1 MSYQASPLLQHGRLV
16 RGLPPLKP
24 HRKNECM
31 RNRNN
36 RIVFY
41 LTDNELLS
49 LQNKI
54 AKTGL
59 SREAYIRKIIRDI
72 TPKEL
77 PNADFNSVLY
87 QLRMIGN
94 NIHQIAI
101 KANTLQFIDA
111 PEYRKNYEHL
121 QTVIGEIMEVIN

>member
-1 MSYQASPLLQHGRLV
+1 
-16 RGLPPLKP
+16 
-24 HRKNECM
+24 M

-94 NIHQIAI
+94 NIHQIAMAIQDACDASIAIGLRAI
-101 KANTLQFIDA
+101 KDFF
-111 PEYRKNYEHL
+111 KNL
-121 QTVIGEIMEVIN
+121 F

>member
-1 MSYQASPLLQHGRLV
+1 M
-16 RGLPPLKP
+16 
-24 HRKNECM
+24 RK
-31 RNRNN
+31 RNN

-41 LTDNELLS
+41 LTDKELKIF
-49 LQNKI
+49 QNKI
-54 AKTGL
+54 KKTGL
-59 SREAYIRKIIRDI
+59 SREAYIRKVIQNII
-72 TPKEL
+72 PKEL

-121 QTVIGEIMEVIN
+121 QVVIGEIMEAIN

>member
-1 MSYQASPLLQHGRLV
+1 MRS
-16 RGLPPLKP
+16 
-24 HRKNECM
+24 RKNQ
-31 RNRNN
+31 
-36 RIVFY
+36 ILFY
-41 LTDNELLS
+41 LNDNELELFKK
-49 LQNKI
+49 KI

-77 PNADFNSVLY
+77 PNADFNAVLY

-94 NIHQIAI
+94 NIHQIAV

-111 PEYRKNYEHL
+111 PEYRKNYEYL
-121 QTVIGEIMEVIN
+121 QKVIGEIMEVVN